1 MNLKPNKMKKKK
13 LLLVT
18 SKNLGDTGKVSFE
31 YIFKANVYDK
41 YPDCCSG
48 PFGYA
53 WKDKRDSTSEVVPF
67 NYFGSGSNIIAAAF
81 GQNQEDKLIEDMP
94 ECSNMLCSFEVSE
107 LIKKHLGDRM
117 EVIVHVHDDVLL
129 TCYN

>member
-1 MNLKPNKMKKKK
+1 MKKK

-31 YIFKANVYDK
+31 YLTKADKVWDK
-41 YPDCCSG
+41 YPECCSG
-48 PFGYA
+48 PWGYA
-53 WKDKRDSTSEVVPF
+53 WKDKNNSESEVIPF

-81 GQNQEDKLIEDMP
+81 GQNHDDKLVEDMP
-94 ECSNMLCSFEVSE
+94 EFSNMLCSFEAAE
-107 LIKKHLGDRM
+107 LIKKHLGDKM
-117 EVIVHVHDDVLL
+117 EVIIHVHPETLL